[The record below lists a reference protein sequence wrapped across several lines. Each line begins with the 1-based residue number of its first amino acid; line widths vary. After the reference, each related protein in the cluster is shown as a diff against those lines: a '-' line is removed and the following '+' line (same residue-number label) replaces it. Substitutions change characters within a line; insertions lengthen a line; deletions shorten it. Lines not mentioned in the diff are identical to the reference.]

1 MASCIAF
8 HSYKGGTGKTT
19 IAANL
24 AALLAKKGYRVF
36 LLDLDVYAPSLQAY
50 FDTEPNKF
58 INDFLNGTA
67 EIRDVVV
74 DLTPT
79 LEGVYSGNNAAGR
92 TSSSN
97 SNSDINAT
105 TTTITT
111 TSSNQKDIGKGKE
124 KEKGKG
130 KIAGK
135 LWVGFCSSKKEEI
148 YRLEGGG
155 PGKQDSSKIQLL
167 RRFILLREQ
176 LISLHDADYIIID
189 TSPGIR
195 YWSINALAVADT
207 LFLTLKMGDLD
218 ITGTRKMAEEI
229 YGSFTKFGARSYLV
243 MNRVAGYCV
252 PQPLTIS
259 SLSPTGEH
267 KNISQPNSSS
277 FFASPSPH
285 VSDTISRSATGGRGG
300 GGGGEGSGTLASS
313 GTHEGSITST
323 SSSSIMQQQKDESN
337 VIASMLSSEVSMDVI
352 SAIACYCDV
361 QFSNKEFLTALKY
374 PDHPFAQQFEK
385 LVQTIEAMQVNKAK

>member
-24 AALLAKKGYRVF
+24 AALLAKKGHRVF

-50 FDTEPNKF
+50 FDKEPKKW

-67 EIRDVVV
+67 EVGDVTM
-74 DLTPT
+74 DLTPAV
-79 LEGVYSGNNAAGR
+79 EEVYY
-92 TSSSN
+92 N
-97 SNSDINAT
+97 SNPSA
-105 TTTITT
+105 
-111 TSSNQKDIGKGKE
+111 KE
-124 KEKGKG
+124 KD
-130 KIAGK
+130 KITGK
-135 LWVGFCSSKKEEI
+135 LWVGFCNSKKEEI

-155 PGKQDSSKIQLL
+155 GKQDSSKIQLL

-218 ITGTRKMAEEI
+218 IEGTKKMAEEI

-243 MNRVAGYCV
+243 MNRVSGYCV
-252 PQPLTIS
+252 P
-259 SLSPTGEH
+259 E
-267 KNISQPNSSS
+267 
-277 FFASPSPH
+277 H
-285 VSDTISRSATGGRGG
+285 VSDLTITPHITAVPGI
-300 GGGGEGSGTLASS
+300 ASS
-313 GTHEGSITST
+313 SSTT
-323 SSSSIMQQQKDESN
+323 SSSSSSSSNIKSASMMQQQKAESN
-337 VIASMLSSEVSMDVI
+337 ILSSALASEIRMDII
-352 SAIACYCDV
+352 SAIYCYCDI
-361 QFSNKEFLTALKY
+361 QFTKKEFLTVLKY
-374 PDHPFAQQFEK
+374 PDHPFAKQFELLAQK
-385 LVQTIEAMQVNKAK
+385 IEGVQIKE

>member
-36 LLDLDVYAPSLQAY
+36 LLDLDVYAPSLQSY
-50 FDTEPNKF
+50 FDMNPNRW

-67 EIRDVVV
+67 EVGDIIMDVTPAIEEIY
-74 DLTPT
+74 LTNLP
-79 LEGVYSGNNAAGR
+79 N
-92 TSSSN
+92 
-97 SNSDINAT
+97 
-105 TTTITT
+105 
-111 TSSNQKDIGKGKE
+111 KE
-124 KEKGKG
+124 KM
-130 KIAGK
+130 KISGK
-135 LWVGFCSSKKEEI
+135 LWVGFSSPKKEEI

-155 PGKQDSSKIQLL
+155 KQESSKIQLL

-218 ITGTRKMAEEI
+218 IEGTRKMAEEI

-243 MNRVAGYCV
+243 MNRVAGYCTPIHVTNIQEKESHSNPQSFGYGPVV
-252 PQPLTIS
+252 PHSDRDTSVIMEQQKEELTI
-259 SLSPTGEH
+259 TA
-267 KNISQPNSSS
+267 N
-277 FFASPSPH
+277 
-285 VSDTISRSATGGRGG
+285 
-300 GGGGEGSGTLASS
+300 TLA
-313 GTHEGSITST
+313 T
-323 SSSSIMQQQKDESN
+323 
-337 VIASMLSSEVSMDVI
+337 EVRMDVI
-352 SAIACYCDV
+352 SAISCYCDI
-361 QFSNKEFLTALKY
+361 QFTNKEFLTVIKY
-374 PDHPFAQQFEK
+374 PNHPFAQKFEE
-385 LVQTIEAMQVNKAK
+385 LAGTIEAIQGRA

>member
-1 MASCIAF
+1 LTSCIAF

-50 FDTEPNKF
+50 FGKKPNRW

-67 EIRDVVV
+67 DVGEVVMDITPAVEEI
-74 DLTPT
+74 
-79 LEGVYSGNNAAGR
+79 NN
-92 TSSSN
+92 N
-97 SNSDINAT
+97 S
-105 TTTITT
+105 
-111 TSSNQKDIGKGKE
+111 
-124 KEKGKG
+124 

-135 LWVGFCSSKKEEI
+135 LWVGFCSSRKEEI
-148 YRLEGGG
+148 YKLEGSSGG
-155 PGKQDSSKIQLL
+155 GKQDSSKIQLL

-218 ITGTRKMAEEI
+218 IDGTRKMADEI
-229 YGSFTKFGARSYLV
+229 YGSFTKFGAKSYLV

-252 PQPLTIS
+252 PHDIIRDSQIS
-259 SLSPTGEH
+259 STPSSSSSPDARGTTTDDSLLSYRNQRQRSTVTMQHQAEES
-267 KNISQPNSSS
+267 KNISN
-277 FFASPSPH
+277 
-285 VSDTISRSATGGRGG
+285 
-300 GGGGEGSGTLASS
+300 TLAS
-313 GTHEGSITST
+313 
-323 SSSSIMQQQKDESN
+323 
-337 VIASMLSSEVSMDVI
+337 EVKMDVI
-352 SAIACYCDV
+352 SSIACYCDI
-361 QFSNKEFLTALKY
+361 QFSNKEFLTAIKY
-374 PDHPFAQQFEK
+374 PDHPFAKQIER
-385 LVQTIEAMQVNKAK
+385 LIGTMEAMPNTKANR